1 MDNTWVIKN
10 TLVLEVSFTDY
21 ILALYVL
28 CWLYALGSLFLTP
41 IKGWTA
47 EIKLSVLA
55 ETVQALFFQVCH
67 FQVPERYLPHFPT
80 QGSNPGL
87 LITVRFLTS

>member
-1 MDNTWVIKN
+1 MLLEKMGHGINAWVIKN

-55 ETVQALFFQVCH
+55 ETLRVLFFQVH
-67 FQVPERYLPHFPT
+67 RFQVPGRKFP
-80 QGSNPGL
+80 QKAK
-87 LITVRFLTS
+87 